1 MYSKYLRHVVIN
13 YYYQVHSFRTVSN
26 IFKVSK
32 STIHRW
38 VNGYSPKPRTSK
50 FLCLQE
56 NIHETITN
64 DPFLTLYQL
73 RELFQKKNHVISISS
88 LSRILK
94 KLKLTYKR
102 VTKKF
107 YYKSKES
114 LFSKQKQYI
123 ESISNVNHDKI
134 LSIDETY
141 FYNTTNHNYRWCPSK
156 KRLETYNKVNLKKQ
170 SMIMC
175 ISNKQIISYK
185 VYAKNID
192 KSIYKQFINTFIH
205 KFKDYYLLMDNVSFH
220 KSKEI
225 IDLVNEHNNILY
237 IPPYSPQFNPIE
249 ELFSQLKNYIRKG
262 NSLID
267 SIKKVNS
274 NHLCGYYTHM
284 ERYLKV

>member
-1 MYSKYLRHVVIN
+1 MYSKYLRSVVIN
-13 YYYQVHSFRTVSN
+13 YYHQVHSFRTVSN

-38 VNGYSPKPRTSK
+38 VKGYSPKPRTSK
-50 FLCLQE
+50 FLCLQK

-64 DPFLTLYQL
+64 SPFLTLYQL
-73 RELFQKKNHVISISS
+73 RELLHKENNKISVSS
-88 LSRILK
+88 LSRMLK

-141 FYNTTNHNYRWCPSK
+141 FYNTTNHNYGWCSSK
-156 KRLETYNKVNLKKQ
+156 KRLEIYNKVNLKKQ

-175 ISNKQIISYK
+175 ISNKQIISHK

-225 IDLVNEHNNILY
+225 VDLVNEHNNILY

-274 NHLCGYYTHM
+274 NHLGGYYTHM
-284 ERYLKV
+284 KRYLKV

>member
-141 FYNTTNHNYRWCPSK
+141 FYNTTNHNYGWCPSK

-284 ERYLKV
+284 EQYLKV